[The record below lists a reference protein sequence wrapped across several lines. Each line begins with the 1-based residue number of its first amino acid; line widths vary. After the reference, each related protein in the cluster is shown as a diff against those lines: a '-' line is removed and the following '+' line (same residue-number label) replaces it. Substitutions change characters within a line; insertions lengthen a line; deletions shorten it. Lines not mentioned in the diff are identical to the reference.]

1 VLPLAFDAG
10 SETVGN
16 VKVLLISAN
25 TEAINM
31 PIIPSGLACVAAATS
46 AAGHA
51 VELVDLLTAG
61 DPRQALQE
69 ALQGFHPDAIGISV
83 RNIDNQDMR
92 SPRFLLEQVKDV
104 VAWCRSV
111 SRAPI
116 VLGGAGY
123 SIFPESVLAYLQA
136 DMGIRGE
143 GEVVFPILL
152 ERLTHNLDPSNV
164 PGLCLPGQCAR
175 PARIRSSTLD
185 ALPLP
190 DFRPWQ
196 AAAAKADL
204 WLPLQTR
211 RGCPLDCSYC
221 STRAIEGRTLR
232 KRSAET
238 AADAVARYS
247 RDGFQR
253 FYFTDN
259 TFNLPPSYTLEFC
272 RTLASRHLDISWRC
286 ILYPTHLDEGLVQE
300 MARAGCSEVS
310 LGFESGC
317 ENVLHNMNKKFA
329 PADVRR
335 TCSLLADQG
344 IRRTGFLL
352 LGGPG
357 ETMESAEESLAFAD
371 SLALEAVKV
380 TVGIRI
386 YPETVLAR
394 TALQEGMIAKE
405 DDLLFPRFYLAA
417 GLGKQLFQLV
427 SDWTATRPEWI
438 F

>member
-1 VLPLAFDAG
+1 
-10 SETVGN
+10 

-31 PIIPSGLACVAAATS
+31 LIIPSGLACVAAAA
-46 AAGHA
+46 AAGGHT
-51 VELVDLLTAG
+51 VELVDLLAAE
-61 DPRQALQE
+61 DPRRALQE
-69 ALQGFHPDAIGISV
+69 ALQGFRPDVVGISV

-104 VAWCRSV
+104 VADCRRF

-123 SIFPESVLAYLQA
+123 SIFPESALAYLQA
-136 DMGIRGE
+136 DMGIQGE
-143 GEVVFPILL
+143 GEAVFPMLL
-152 ERLTHNLDPSNV
+152 ERLARGADLSGV
-164 PGLCLPGQCAR
+164 PGLYLPGQCAQ
-175 PARIRSSTLD
+175 PARVEPSTLD
-185 ALPLP
+185 LFPLP
-190 DFRPWQ
+190 DFHPWLAE
-196 AAAAKADL
+196 AAEADL

-221 STRAIEGRTLR
+221 STPAIEGRTLR
-232 KRSAET
+232 KRGAET
-238 AADAVARYS
+238 VADAVAGYARE
-247 RDGFQR
+247 GFRR

-259 TFNLPPSYTLEFC
+259 TFNLPPSYALEFC
-272 RTLASRHLDISWRC
+272 RALTSRHLGISWRC
-286 ILYPTHLDEGLVQE
+286 ILYPTCVDKELVQE

-310 LGFESGC
+310 LGFESGS
-317 ENVLHNMNKKFA
+317 ESVLRNMNKRFS

-335 TCSLLADQG
+335 TCTLLADHG

-386 YPETVLAR
+386 YPGTALAE
-394 TALQEGMIAKE
+394 TALQEGMITKE
-405 DDLLFPRFYLAA
+405 DDLLFPQFYLAA

-427 SDWTATRPEWI
+427 ADWTATRPEWI
-438 F
+438 S

>member
-1 VLPLAFDAG
+1 M
-10 SETVGN
+10 
-16 VKVLLISAN
+16 KVLLISAN

-31 PIIPSGLACVAAATS
+31 PIIPSGLACVAAAAS
-46 AAGHA
+46 AAGHT

-61 DPRQALQE
+61 DPRRALQE
-69 ALQGFHPDAIGISV
+69 ALQGFRPDTVGISV

-104 VAWCRSV
+104 VAGCRRF

-123 SIFPESVLAYLQA
+123 SIFPESALAYLQA
-136 DMGIRGE
+136 DMGIQGE
-143 GEVVFPILL
+143 GEVVFPMLL
-152 ERLTHNLDPSNV
+152 EHLACNLDLSDV
-164 PGLCLPGQCAR
+164 PGLCLPGQRAQ
-175 PARIRSSTLD
+175 PARMGPRTLD
-185 ALPLP
+185 LFPLP

-196 AAAAKADL
+196 AATVNADL

-221 STRAIEGRTLR
+221 STPAIEGHTLR
-232 KRSAET
+232 ERGAEIV
-238 AADAVARYS
+238 ADAVAGYS
-247 RDGFQR
+247 RDGFR
-253 FYFTDN
+253 RIYFTDN
-259 TFNLPPSYTLEFC
+259 TFNLPPSYALEFC
-272 RTLASRHLDISWRC
+272 RALASRHLGISWRC
-286 ILYPTHLDEGLVQE
+286 ILYPKRVDEELVQE

-310 LGFESGC
+310 LGFESGS
-317 ENVLHNMNKKFA
+317 ESVLRNMNKRFT

-335 TCSLLADQG
+335 TCTLLAEHG

-386 YPETVLAR
+386 YPGTALAE
-394 TALQEGMIAKE
+394 TALQQGMITKD

-427 SDWTATRPEWI
+427 ADWTATRPDWI
-438 F
+438 S

>member
-1 VLPLAFDAG
+1 M
-10 SETVGN
+10 
-16 VKVLLISAN
+16 KVLLISAN

-31 PIIPSGLACVAAATS
+31 PIIPSGLACVAAAAS
-46 AAGHA
+46 AAGHT

-61 DPRQALQE
+61 DPRRALQE
-69 ALQGFHPDAIGISV
+69 ALQGFRPDTVGISV

-104 VAWCRSV
+104 VAGCRRF

-123 SIFPESVLAYLQA
+123 SIFPESALAYLQA
-136 DMGIRGE
+136 DMGIQGE
-143 GEVVFPILL
+143 GEVVFPMLL
-152 ERLTHNLDPSNV
+152 EHLACNLDLSDV
-164 PGLCLPGQCAR
+164 PGLCLPGQRAQ
-175 PARIRSSTLD
+175 PARMGPRTLD
-185 ALPLP
+185 LFPLP

-196 AAAAKADL
+196 AATVNADL

-221 STRAIEGRTLR
+221 STPAIEGHTLR
-232 KRSAET
+232 ERGAEIV
-238 AADAVARYS
+238 ADAVAGYS
-247 RDGFQR
+247 RDGFR
-253 FYFTDN
+253 RIYFTDN
-259 TFNLPPSYTLEFC
+259 TFNLPPSYALEFC
-272 RTLASRHLDISWRC
+272 RALASRHLGISWRC
-286 ILYPTHLDEGLVQE
+286 ILYPKRVDEELVQE

-310 LGFESGC
+310 LGFESGS
-317 ENVLHNMNKKFA
+317 ESVLRNMNKRFT

-335 TCSLLADQG
+335 TCTLLAEHG

-357 ETMESAEESLAFAD
+357 ETMESAEGSLAFAD

-386 YPETVLAR
+386 YPGTALAE
-394 TALQEGMIAKE
+394 TALQQGMITKD

-427 SDWTATRPEWI
+427 ADWTATRPDWI
-438 F
+438 S